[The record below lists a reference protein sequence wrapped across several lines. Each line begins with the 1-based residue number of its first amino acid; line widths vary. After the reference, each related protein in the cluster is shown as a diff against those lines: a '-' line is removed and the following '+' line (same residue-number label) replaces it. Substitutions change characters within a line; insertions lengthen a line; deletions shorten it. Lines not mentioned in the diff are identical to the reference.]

1 MADKLYQ
8 VYYQSDR
15 LWTGNKA
22 IKELHK
28 ITSMPKKDIRSW
40 LTKEALWQVYIP
52 LPKEI
57 NHPHYDVTRP
67 NE

>member
-8 VYYQSDR
+8 AYYQSDR
-15 LWTGNKA
+15 LGTGNKA

-57 NHPHYDVTRP
+57 NHPRYDVTRP